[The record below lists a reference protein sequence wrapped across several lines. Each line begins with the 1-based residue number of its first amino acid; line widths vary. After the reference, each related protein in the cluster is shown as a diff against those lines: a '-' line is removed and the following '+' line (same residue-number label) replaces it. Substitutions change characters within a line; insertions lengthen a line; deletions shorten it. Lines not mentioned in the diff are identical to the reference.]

1 MVTQVIAFEGDGV
14 LREYAGGYEDWLLQR
29 TRPAVEKPATKA
41 AAASKEEADKPAVK
55 SKLSWKD
62 AQELAALP
70 EQIRALEEEQTG
82 VTARLSDGTLYVTQA
97 NEAKRLQAR
106 MVEIETALETLLARW
121 EALEA
126 KQAAV

>member
-1 MVTQVIAFEGDGV
+1 VVTQVIAFEGNGV
-14 LREYAGGYEDWLLQR
+14 LREYAGGYDDWLLQR
-29 TRPAVEKPATKA
+29 TRPAVEKPAAKA
-41 AAASKEEADKPAVK
+41 PADSKEAPAKPAAK
-55 SKLSWKD
+55 SKLNWKE

-97 NEAKRLQAR
+97 SEAKRLQAR
-106 MVEIETALETLLARW
+106 MVEIDAALESLLARW

-126 KQAAV
+126 KQSA